1 MGFFAGA
8 FFAGAFFALGAT
20 FFGVFFAGFFFR
32 VAMSPFC
39 MHHGA
44 FARNDHVAFKA
55 MLPRELIDLHIHMG
69 GAVAPHILWSIAHQQ
84 GFKLPVKNYFEFV
97 ELITASSDKV
107 DSLDSYLKI
116 MHQWTEKIQSSPA
129 AIERSVYEVI
139 GKEYRSSRVTQIE
152 LRFNPM
158 KRNLH
163 SELDLDHIISA
174 AIRGMDR
181 AVLEYDVKA
190 CLIFCLAREWDSKLN
205 GIMVDKAIKYRH
217 RGVLGIDLAGTE
229 SDALEL
235 KPEVVTHYEDLFAR
249 ARKGGLKTTVHT
261 GETKGTGAE
270 GVIAVVEKLKPNRI
284 GHGIRAAYDEQ
295 AMKLLK
301 ERDVV
306 LELCPTSNLQTKAV
320 EGVKEFEH
328 IVRTFWDRGVKI
340 TFNTDGPYLLD
351 TDMRREIELIEQNKI
366 LTPHQVDQTLVW
378 AREYSFIS
386 KA

>member
-1 MGFFAGA
+1 
-8 FFAGAFFALGAT
+8 
-20 FFGVFFAGFFFR
+20 
-32 VAMSPFC
+32 
-39 MHHGA
+39 MHYGA
-44 FARNDHVAFKA
+44 FARNDHVALKA

-97 ELITASSDKV
+97 ELITASPDKV

-235 KPEVVTHYEDLFAR
+235 KPEVVAHYEELFAR

-284 GHGIRAAYDEQ
+284 GHGIRAAYDEH

-351 TDMRREIELIEQNKI
+351 TDMRREIELIESNRI
-366 LTPHQVDQTLVW
+366 LTPEQVNQTLVW
-378 AREYSFIS
+378 ARDYSFIPRH
-386 KA
+386 A